1 MGDKMKVFLATTSKF
16 KNEIL
21 DTAGIKHSMFE
32 SSFDENSI
40 KENNVYEYVKKLSLG
55 KANSVIDKVDDGLII
70 GLDTVVYADN
80 KVLEKPKDPKEA
92 REAIEMCKNNI
103 TSVITGI
110 AIVNT
115 KTKKIINDYCET
127 KVTLRDIEP
136 VDIDYYMENEPN
148 IMYVSGF
155 VIETIISNFIDKIEG
170 SYYNILGVPV
180 ETIYKYIN
188 NMGYNL
194 KDLEDKI

>member
-16 KNEIL
+16 KNGIL
-21 DTAGIKHSMFE
+21 DTVGIKHSMFE

-40 KENNVYEYVKKLSLG
+40 IENNVYEYVKKLSLG

-136 VDIDYYMENEPN
+136 VDVDYYMENEPN

-194 KDLEDKI
+194 KDLED

>member
-1 MGDKMKVFLATTSKF
+1 MKVFLATTSKF

-21 DTAGIKHSMFE
+21 DTVGIKHSMFE

-136 VDIDYYMENEPN
+136 VDIDYYMGNEPN

-180 ETIYKYIN
+180 EIIYKYIN

-194 KDLEDKI
+194 KDLED

>member
-21 DTAGIKHSMFE
+21 DTVGIKHSMVE
-32 SSFDENSI
+32 SSFDEDSI
-40 KENNVYEYVKKLSLG
+40 IENNVYEYVKKLSLG

-80 KVLEKPKDPKEA
+80 KILEKPKDQKEA

-110 AIVNT
+110 AIINT
-115 KTKKIINDYCET
+115 KTKEIINDYCET

-136 VDIDYYMENEPN
+136 VDIDYYMKNEPN

-194 KDLEDKI
+194 KDLEY

>member
-1 MGDKMKVFLATTSKF
+1 MKVFLATTSKF

-110 AIVNT
+110 AIVDT

-127 KVTLRDIEP
+127 KVTLRDIESA
-136 VDIDYYMENEPN
+136 DIDYYMENEPN

-194 KDLEDKI
+194 KDLED

>member
-194 KDLEDKI
+194 KDLED

>member
-1 MGDKMKVFLATTSKF
+1 MKVFLATTSKF

-127 KVTLRDIEP
+127 KVALRDIEP

-194 KDLEDKI
+194 KDLED

>member
-1 MGDKMKVFLATTSKF
+1 MKVFLATTSKF

-21 DTAGIKHSMFE
+21 DTVGIKHSMFE

-136 VDIDYYMENEPN
+136 VDIDYYIGNEPN

-180 ETIYKYIN
+180 EIIYKYIN

-194 KDLEDKI
+194 KDLED

>member
-1 MGDKMKVFLATTSKF
+1 MKVFLATTSKF

-194 KDLEDKI
+194 KDLED